1 MTGTWK
7 CLDCRAPVR
16 QRRYSPPK
24 ATVKDPGDD
33 AAEVR
38 RLVERAYGR
47 EAGKPLCRACWL
59 TRLRLD
65 GRYRKAAR
73 AEAVG
78 A

>member
-7 CLDCRAPVR
+7 CIDCGAPVR
-16 QRRYSPPK
+16 QRTYSPPK
-24 ATVKDPGDD
+24 AGIKGGGEDD
-33 AAEVR
+33 AEVR
-38 RLVERAYGR
+38 RLVERAYRR

-73 AEAVG
+73 AEGVG
-78 A
+78 V

>member
-7 CLDCRAPVR
+7 CIDCGAPVR
-16 QRRYSPPK
+16 ERQYSPPK
-24 ATVKDPGDD
+24 ATISDKGED

-38 RLVERAYGR
+38 RLVERTYSR

-59 TRLRLD
+59 LRLRLD
-65 GRYRKAAR
+65 GRYGKAAR

-78 A
+78 V